1 MEICFLLTWR
11 VIARV
16 FKNEKKK
23 SLSCTLQTC
32 TFYYTKFKIFMLSGR
47 YSYLSCLIGVHTR
60 LEEGKQTA

>member
-23 SLSCTLQTC
+23 ITEL
-32 TFYYTKFKIFMLSGR
+32 YTSDLYILLYKI
-47 YSYLSCLIGVHTR
+47 
-60 LEEGKQTA
+60 